1 MNLGS
6 IKDKTNKKQTV
17 RKICAAAAVGCVAI
31 VAVATA
37 IKLGGNNNNVAP
49 VIEKP
54 KTTQSTESGN
64 DVSLTTP
71 APRTTPAPAP
81 TDKVAGAE
89 TKVTSAMLLPVAKC
103 NVLKGYASDMLVY
116 SGTLKHWSTHTG
128 IDLAADAG
136 SEVLCA
142 LDGEVKKIE
151 KDELMGNR
159 ITVEHS
165 DGYET
170 VYASLDSV
178 KEGLSEGSKVLRGQ
192 SLGTVGTSA
201 AGEVEDGA
209 HLHFEVYLD
218 GKSVNPQTYLG
229 DLAK

>member
-37 IKLGGNNNNVAP
+37 IKLGGNGNTTAP

-64 DVSLTTP
+64 NDISLTSPKAT
-71 APRTTPAPAP
+71 ATPAP
-81 TDKVAGAE
+81 TDKAAGAE
-89 TKVTSAMLLPVAKC
+89 TKVTSSMLLPVAKC

-128 IDLAADAG
+128 IDLAAEAG
-136 SEVLCA
+136 SEVFCA

-178 KEGLSEGSKVLRGQ
+178 KEGLAEGSKVLRGQ
-192 SLGTVGTSA
+192 SIGTVGTSA

-209 HLHFEVYLD
+209 HLHFEVFLD

-229 DLAK
+229 DLVK

>member
-81 TDKVAGAE
+81 TDKAAGAE
-89 TKVTSAMLLPVAKC
+89 TADSAENCHKLFPEFSRVTKIILLFCCFSA
-103 NVLKGYASDMLVY
+103 
-116 SGTLKHWSTHTG
+116 
-128 IDLAADAG
+128 
-136 SEVLCA
+136 
-142 LDGEVKKIE
+142 
-151 KDELMGNR
+151 
-159 ITVEHS
+159 
-165 DGYET
+165 
-170 VYASLDSV
+170 
-178 KEGLSEGSKVLRGQ
+178 LS
-192 SLGTVGTSA
+192 
-201 AGEVEDGA
+201 
-209 HLHFEVYLD
+209 
-218 GKSVNPQTYLG
+218 
-229 DLAK
+229 

>member
-1 MNLGS
+1 MYTFPFLRQKYTSEVLKMNLGS

-37 IKLGGNNNNVAP
+37 IKLGGNNNNVTP

-81 TDKVAGAE
+81 TDKAAGAE

-103 NVLKGYASDMLVY
+103 NVLKGYAS
-116 SGTLKHWSTHTG
+116 
-128 IDLAADAG
+128 DLAADAG